1 MSKGI
6 LGVKLGMTQIF
17 ADDGKVVPV
26 TLIQAGPCV
35 VTQIKTEQ
43 KDGYDAVQIGFGEVK
58 ESKINRPE
66 LGHLASKGLKP
77 LRYLKELR
85 MPAGDLKVGD
95 EFAADI
101 FAEGERADVIGISK
115 GKGFAGVIKRHGYS
129 GGPGG
134 HGSHFHRAPG
144 SIGQA
149 ASPSRVFKGTRLPGR
164 MGGRQATVLNLEV
177 VKVRLEDDLILLR
190 GAVPGPTGKVVLV
203 RQSVRGAGK
212 GAGKK
217 RTETA
222 G

>member
-1 MSKGI
+1 MRKGI

-17 ADDGKVVPV
+17 AEDGKVVPV

-35 VTQIKTEQ
+35 VTQIKTE
-43 KDGYDAVQIGFGEVK
+43 KTDGYEAVQIGFGEVK
-58 ESKINRPE
+58 ESKLTSPE
-66 LGHLASKGLKP
+66 RGHLAGKGIKP

-85 MPAGDLKVGD
+85 MPAGDLQVGA
-95 EFAADI
+95 ELKADI
-101 FAEGERADVIGISK
+101 FAEGDRADVIGISK
-115 GKGFAGVIKRHGYS
+115 GKGFAGVIKRHGYA
-129 GGPGG
+129 GGPAG

-164 MGGRQATVLNLEV
+164 MGGKQATVLNLEV
-177 VKVRLEDDLILLR
+177 VQVRPDDDLILLR

-212 GAGKK
+212 GSKK
-217 RTETA
+217 NVES
-222 G
+222 

>member
-17 ADDGKVVPV
+17 AEDGKVVPV

-35 VTQIKTEQ
+35 VTQIKTE
-43 KDGYDAVQIGFGEVK
+43 KTDGYEAVQIGFGEVK
-58 ESKINRPE
+58 EGKLSSPE
-66 LGHLASKGLKP
+66 QGHLSTKGVKP

-85 MPAGDLKVGD
+85 MPAGDLQVGA
-95 EFAADI
+95 ELKADI
-101 FAEGERADVIGISK
+101 FEEGDRADVIGVSK

-164 MGGRQATVLNLEV
+164 MGGKQATALNLEV
-177 VKVRLEDDLILLR
+177 VKVRPEDDLILLK
-190 GAVPGPTGKVVLV
+190 GAVPGPAGKVVLV
-203 RQSVRGAGK
+203 RQSVRGAGRHTS
-212 GAGKK
+212 KK
-217 RTETA
+217 HAES
-222 G
+222 